1 MPDARPRRARALI
14 DGPVYEMPILGV
26 LDQSPIRAGGTPAQ
40 AIAETI
46 ELAQYC
52 EQLGYHRYW
61 LAEHH
66 NAEGLAGT
74 APEILIARIAAATT
88 AIRVGSGGVMLSH
101 YSALK
106 VAETFRM
113 LETLY
118 PGRIDL
124 GIGRAPGSD
133 PRTAQALRHG
143 PGALPIEYF
152 PAQIADLLAYLND
165 AVPPDHPFAGV
176 RAMPVGPTVPEF
188 WVLGSSDQS
197 AAYAAHF
204 GLPFSFAHFITERM
218 GPEIMQA
225 YRDSYRPSAA
235 YPKPRG
241 SIGVFVLCADTEAEA
256 ERLAASRDLWRL
268 RLDQGI
274 ISPVPSVEEALAY
287 PYSDAERAR
296 IAYNRRRQIVG
307 TPEQV
312 KARLLELGARYGVDE
327 FVIVSICYDFA
338 ARKRSY
344 ELIAEA
350 FSLERRPARAA

>member
-1 MPDARPRRARALI
+1 V
-14 DGPVYEMPILGV
+14 PVLGV

-40 AIAETI
+40 AIAESI
-46 ELAQYC
+46 ELAQVC
-52 EQLGYHRYW
+52 ERLGYHRYW

-66 NAEGLAGT
+66 NSDGLAGA
-74 APEILIARIAAATT
+74 APEILIARIAAATKT
-88 AIRVGSGGVMLSH
+88 IRVGSGGVMLSH

-106 VAETFRM
+106 VAEQFRM

-133 PRTAQALRHG
+133 QRTAQALQHG

-152 PAQIADLLAYLND
+152 PAQIADLLAWLGPGL
-165 AVPPDHPFAGV
+165 AADHPFAGV
-176 RAMPVGPTVPEF
+176 RAMPTGSGMPEF

-225 YRDSYRPSAA
+225 YREAYRPSALS
-235 YPKPRG
+235 PEPRG
-241 SIGVFVLCADTEAEA
+241 SIGAFVLCADTEAEA
-256 ERLAASRDLWRL
+256 DRLASSRDLWRL
-268 RLDQGI
+268 RLDRGI
-274 ISPVPSVEEALAY
+274 IGPVPTVEEALAY
-287 PYSDAERAR
+287 PYTDAERAR
-296 IAYNRRRQIVG
+296 VAFNRRRQIVG
-307 TPEQV
+307 APEQCR
-312 KARLLELGARYGVDE
+312 ARLQELGTQFGVDE
-327 FVIVSICYDFA
+327 FVIVSICHDFG

-344 ELIAEA
+344 QLLAEA
-350 FSLERRPARAA
+350 FGLVPTASR